1 MKTIVLGLSLVLAVM
16 LHVPTQAETKLMQP
30 WSDRAFINSHGPFKN
45 ILIIG
50 VPKETDERAK
60 LEKAFSEVLKKNG
73 VNAMPSLEIMSPDT
87 EINKENVLAAV
98 SGKDFDSVLL
108 TRLYRVEE
116 IDIVQISDPG
126 TKRSQ
131 RDFALGL
138 WADYRNAHDYALDAA
153 QKKQLRVVLE
163 NSIYDLKSAEL
174 VWTVQSHSMDPKSA
188 DDVIKSLSRL
198 VSDSLKKE
206 KLI

>member
-98 SGKDFDSVLL
+98 SGKDFDSLL
-108 TRLYRVEE
+108 LNRLYRV
-116 IDIVQISDPG
+116 
-126 TKRSQ
+126 
-131 RDFALGL
+131 
-138 WADYRNAHDYALDAA
+138 
-153 QKKQLRVVLE
+153 
-163 NSIYDLKSAEL
+163 
-174 VWTVQSHSMDPKSA
+174 
-188 DDVIKSLSRL
+188 
-198 VSDSLKKE
+198 
-206 KLI
+206 